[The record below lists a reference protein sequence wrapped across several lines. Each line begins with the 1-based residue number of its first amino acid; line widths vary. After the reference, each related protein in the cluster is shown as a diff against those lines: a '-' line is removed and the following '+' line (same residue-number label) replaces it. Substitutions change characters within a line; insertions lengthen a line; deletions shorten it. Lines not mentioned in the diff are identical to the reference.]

1 MYRSNHHW
9 WKRLSVSRLNTE
21 LKQVIY
27 YLIWLH
33 QWVCLSDRRI
43 FCCSSL
49 NKITNW
55 IFWGFQMSVRRCP
68 KMSSGIFWDILWIN
82 SQLIEKI
89 IQSQFRSITL
99 THSMKNT
106 HSFKTCSQAR
116 SGSRPYAL
124 CWNSG
129 KFETGSAKQEQEE
142 EVGSLSRFSSQKS

>member
-1 MYRSNHHW
+1 MKKIECIKIKYRAEASN
-9 WKRLSVSRLNTE
+9 LLLDLTSSVG
-21 LKQVIY
+21 VF
-27 YLIWLH
+27 
-33 QWVCLSDRRI
+33 VRI

-82 SQLIEKI
+82 SRLIEKI

-106 HSFKTCSQAR
+106 HSFKKCSQAR

-124 CWNSG
+124 CWNAG

>member
-82 SQLIEKI
+82 SRLIEKI

-106 HSFKTCSQAR
+106 HSFKTQSVPRLAVAAVPTLFVEAL
-116 SGSRPYAL
+116 GSL
-124 CWNSG
+124 
-129 KFETGSAKQEQEE
+129 KQE
-142 EVGSLSRFSSQKS
+142 VPNKNRKRK